1 MDTRKTAKK
10 RNFSDVEIETIT
22 REVEKNKIVL
32 FGSLKSGI
40 KGAHKNK
47 IWNQITSS
55 VNSVGVEK
63 RTPAEVKK
71 KWSDIKIATKRRV
84 SALKRS
90 QSQTGG
96 GPPDPSLQLTPN
108 DERVAALIGTVSL
121 EGITGGGD
129 TDDIHDDGT
138 AGPSALEASPPQP
151 IQEPEPILAP
161 HPEPEQVQAG
171 EAEARPPASRA
182 PRPRVLTDEV
192 LERQTEI
199 C

>member
-1 MDTRKTAKK
+1 MDTQKTAKK
-10 RNFSDVEIETIT
+10 KNFSNVEIETIT
-22 REVEKNKIVL
+22 REVERNKIVL

-47 IWNQITSS
+47 IWTQITSS

-71 KWSDIKIATKRRV
+71 KWSDIKIATKRHV

-108 DERVAALIGTVSL
+108 EERVATLIGMASL

-129 TDDIHDDGT
+129 TDDIH
-138 AGPSALEASPPQP
+138 ALQAPAPSRHLPLSPSRSLSLSLRPTQSLSRCKRGKPSPVHQP
-151 IQEPEPILAP
+151 PVRHGQ
-161 HPEPEQVQAG
+161 G
-171 EAEARPPASRA
+171 S
-182 PRPRVLTDEV
+182 
-192 LERQTEI
+192 
-199 C
+199 